1 MVAREWQPPPE
12 PEYVSRLEGISKM
25 NRLLSAKFRVP
36 MLVWN
41 DLNPD
46 FVTLYGLSES
56 EVQVLLNEIR
66 ATRKQLAELG
76 ATHATFKAD
85 PMGGIVVSI
94 PPFPVEGGAVYD
106 RFLATIR

>member
-1 MVAREWQPPPE
+1 
-12 PEYVSRLEGISKM
+12 M